1 MLHQSLTGKKTHVSH
16 KRLIIKK
23 RCTRKSRS
31 VLNNKKQL
39 TKKTVHEIKSI
50 GGADKHHSMLPQYEF
65 QDENYEQQQ
74 MDIYSKGQTT

>member
-1 MLHQSLTGKKTHVSH
+1 M
-16 KRLIIKK
+16 
-23 RCTRKSRS
+23 
-31 VLNNKKQL
+31 
-39 TKKTVHEIKSI
+39 HEIKSI